1 MDGNEQAATGS
12 IFRCDR
18 KEPGNT
24 VEIATGDVV
33 IRGDLHI
40 PASLRGAVLFAHG
53 SGSSRM
59 SPRNRFVARALEK
72 AGMATLL
79 LDLLTEE
86 EEARDR
92 GGAELRFDIEMLTDR
107 LNEATAWLA
116 QHRALQGVRIGIFGA
131 STGAGGACR
140 GSREQRNCD
149 GGVAR
154 RPARPGLARS
164 RACPCACAADRG
176 RRRRL
181 CHQCQSQGSGA
192 ARRREEAGNNCRR
205 YPPVRGT
212 GRAGTCRPTGP
223 ALVRAFSRPYDGCR
237 SRGIDRGVISFPA

>member
-131 STGAGGACR
+131 STGAA
-140 GSREQRNCD
+140 
-149 GGVAR
+149 A
-154 RPARPGLARS
+154 GLA
-164 RACPCACAADRG
+164 AA
-176 RRRRL
+176 
-181 CHQCQSQGSGA
+181 A
-192 ARRREEAGNNCRR
+192 ANSAIAT
-205 YPPVRGT
+205 V
-212 GRAGTCRPTGP
+212 
-223 ALVRAFSRPYDGCR
+223 V
-237 SRGIDRGVISFPA
+237 SRGGRPDLAWHALEHVHVPVLLIVGGEDGSVINVNRRALARLGGEKRLEIIAGATHLFEEPGALERVAQLARHWFEHFLGRTTAAAHAA